1 MKFLS
6 VSKIHF
12 LSLLKIKT
20 LETIKRFLTSFG
32 KTVLS
37 TRPSCVVFPTV
48 AEAKGGICL

>member
-20 LETIKRFLTSFG
+20 LETIKDSSLRSERRLHRG
-32 KTVLS
+32 W
-37 TRPSCVVFPTV
+37 
-48 AEAKGGICL
+48 EAKGGICL